1 MSSEILFHTFFF
13 VTKETFE
20 IKLKLILNHIVTSE
34 NPSIF
39 SFDTGVI
46 LDMKS

>member
-1 MSSEILFHTFFF
+1 MSSEILFHTFF

-20 IKLKLILNHIVTSE
+20 IKLKLILNHITSE